1 LDELHTT
8 QFQSWHKRMKAG
20 DQTAREELT
29 RAIVQRMERLARKML
44 RNFPNVR
51 RWEQTDDV
59 LQNALMRL
67 LRSLDKV
74 EPGSVRELFGL
85 AALEIRRE
93 LVDLARHFGG
103 PEGQGAHHASVHGG
117 QESGSV
123 WQPTAA
129 NPDADLE
136 KWTAFHREVEKLP
149 VEEREV
155 VGLMFYNGMSS
166 TEAAELFQ
174 VSDRTIRRWWNSAML
189 KLHKHLQDS
198 GLAD

>member
-1 LDELHTT
+1 
-8 QFQSWHKRMKAG
+8 MKEG
-20 DQTAREELT
+20 DLSAREELV
-29 RAIVQRMERLARKML
+29 RAIVGRMERLARKML
-44 RNFPNVR
+44 RSFPNVR
-51 RWEQTDDV
+51 RWEQTDDI

-67 LRSLDKV
+67 LRSLEKV
-74 EPGSVRELFGL
+74 EPGSVREFFGL

-93 LVDLARHFGG
+93 LIDLARHFGG
-103 PEGQGAHHASVHGG
+103 PEGPGAHHASHPG
-117 QESGSV
+117 QESGSI
-123 WQPTAA
+123 WQPAVA

-136 KWTAFHREVEKLP
+136 KWTAFHREVENLP
-149 VEEREV
+149 VEQREV

-189 KLHKHLQDS
+189 KLHQHLQDS